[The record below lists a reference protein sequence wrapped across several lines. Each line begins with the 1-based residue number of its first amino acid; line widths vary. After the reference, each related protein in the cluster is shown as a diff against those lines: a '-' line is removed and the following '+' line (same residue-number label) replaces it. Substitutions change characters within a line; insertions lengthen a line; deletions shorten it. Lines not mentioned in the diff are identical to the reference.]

1 MAIITPQNLADWLG
15 IRDTVDDTNLAIATA
30 AANDAV
36 VGYCGRSFEKQTV
49 ATARTFRPTSWT
61 RVEVDDF
68 WDTTGLVVATDNSD
82 NRTYTQAWVTADYV
96 LEPPNGT
103 KHGLP
108 WPYEQLRA
116 VRSLTFPFTNS
127 IYSVRVTAKWGWS
140 VVPEPV
146 FNATLMKGARLF
158 GRKDSPDGL
167 LGGFS
172 DLGPVRVSLREDPDL
187 QLLLRNYVRSSNRVL
202 IA

>member
-1 MAIITPQNLADWLG
+1 VAIITPQNLKDWLG
-15 IRDTVDDTNLAIATA
+15 INDDTDDTNIAIATA

-36 VGYCGRSFEKQTV
+36 IAHCGRSFEKATV
-49 ATARTFRPTSWT
+49 ATARIFRPTSLT
-61 RVEVDDF
+61 RVEVDDI
-68 WDTTGLVVATDNSD
+68 WDATGIIVATDNAD
-82 NRTYTQAWVTADYV
+82 TGTYTQAWTASDYI
-96 LEPPNGT
+96 LEPANGM

-108 WPYEQLRA
+108 WPYEMLRA
-116 VRSLTFPFTNS
+116 VRSLYFPGNRRTF
-127 IYSVRVTAKWGWS
+127 SVRVTAKWGWS

-146 FNATLMKGARLF
+146 FNATLLKGARLF
-158 GRKDSPDGL
+158 GRKNSPDGL

-187 QLLLRNYVRSSNRVL
+187 QLLLKDYTRSSNRVL